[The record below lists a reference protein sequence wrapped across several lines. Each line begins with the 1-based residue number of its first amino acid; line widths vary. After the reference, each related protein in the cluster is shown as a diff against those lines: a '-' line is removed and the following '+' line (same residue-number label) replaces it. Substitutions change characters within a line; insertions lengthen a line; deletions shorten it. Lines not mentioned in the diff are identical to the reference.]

1 MSSATPTP
9 TRVRRL
15 PVVGPLRL
23 GRPSDV
29 WFKPALSVVAAVAV
43 PSLLLMTLGRL
54 DLAPYTMAGSLCAL
68 YAHNRPYAARA
79 KVLAWVILGML
90 GGLAV
95 ALVSASLTRNA
106 VVLVTV
112 GALLAAAQ
120 KAVCDATRVGPPA
133 HVILTFVSSATLF
146 VPQTLGQVPGHLA
159 LAAAAGA
166 WAWLVGMAPA
176 PLRPHGPERRATA
189 QALNAAAA
197 YAETARGGE
206 EGAGGARSAA
216 YAAVHAAWQTLL
228 AVRDRPS
235 TTRRALER
243 LVVRAEVAL
252 AAPADAD
259 PARLRAWARA
269 VRGTGRIPR
278 TGDPRGEDE
287 GLRLNGA
294 DARADGADARLDSVD
309 PRPDGANPRRA
320 GGGARLGGAD
330 PRVDDVDPR
339 VDGTGPCLDG
349 AEPRRTAG
357 GGSRRDSD
365 LRLDGADARV
375 DGTAPRLDGVDPRPD
390 GTGPRLDGVGPRR
403 ADGGARLDGSDPC
416 LGGAD
421 ARGDGADPRPEGDNP
436 RRADGGACLGGTDPR
451 PQGANPRR
459 TDSGARLDGAGSRRA
474 HGGARLGGDGTR
486 RDDDRLRERDELVGV
501 AAERAVAPPPL
512 WSRLGPL
519 APVAVR
525 SALGCA
531 LAGYVSL
538 ALGADRPY
546 WALVTAASLYQANI
560 TLTWSRA
567 VQRVVGNLV
576 GVLLFAAVTPVAQL
590 GPLALVLCILACN
603 FGAEALIG
611 RNYWLGSVC
620 VTPLALLV
628 TELPGYQP
636 TGELV
641 TGRVVDTLVGALVG
655 FVAALAVTNRRAGRR
670 VERALTAVDRARE
683 HAARLAADP
692 MSTPAALE
700 AARRGLAAAVVDL
713 RATADAAAGEWWQRA
728 LPQERVVLAEQAAH
742 RTLAATVR
750 RQGLLPDPGTT
761 STYTHTEGASP

>member
-294 DARADGADARLDSVD
+294 DAGVDGADA
-309 PRPDGANPRRA
+309 RPDGANPRRTDS
-320 GGGARLGGAD
+320 GARLGGAA
-330 PRVDDVDPR
+330 PRLDGVDPR

-357 GGSRRDSD
+357 GGSRRDGD

-375 DGTAPRLDGVDPRPD
+375 DGTAPRLDGVDPRLD

-421 ARGDGADPRPEGDNP
+421 ARGDGADPRPEGANP
-436 RRADGGACLGGTDPR
+436 RRADGGARLGGTDPR
-451 PQGANPRR
+451 PHDVGPRR
-459 TDSGARLDGAGSRRA
+459 TDSGARLDGAGSQRA

-692 MSTPAALE
+692 MSTPTALE